1 MFEVKTTL
9 RTYKVE
15 ASHINAAFVA
25 ANMLAVEGEEIL
37 SVAYAGP
44 VTFIIVEI
52 EA

>member
-15 ASHINAAFVA
+15 ANHINAAFIA
-25 ANMLAVEGEEIL
+25 ANLLAVEGEEIL
-37 SVAYAGP
+37 SVAYARP
-44 VTFIIVEI
+44 VTYIIVEI

>member
-15 ASHINAAFVA
+15 ANHINAAFMA
-25 ANMLAVEGEEIL
+25 ANLFALDDEEIL

-44 VTFIIVEI
+44 VTYIIVEV
-52 EA
+52 AA

>member
-15 ASHINAAFVA
+15 ADHINGALIVA
-25 ANMLAVEGEEIL
+25 NLLAVEGEEIL

-44 VTFIIVEI
+44 VTFIIVEV
-52 EA
+52 AA